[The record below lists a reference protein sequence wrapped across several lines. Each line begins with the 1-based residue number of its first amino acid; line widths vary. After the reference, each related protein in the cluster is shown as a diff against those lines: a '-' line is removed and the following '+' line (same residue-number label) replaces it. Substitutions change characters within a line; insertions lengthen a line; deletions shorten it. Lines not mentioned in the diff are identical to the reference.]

1 MIIHQKYK
9 YAKLT
14 HLDIQTLKQIYHLKK
29 TCYNIIKRGD
39 TLNRKF
45 KIIIALIALVLCI
58 TQIQQTYAK
67 YTESKEGDTDFSI
80 AKWKI
85 LVNNNDITESATM
98 SSLINPV
105 YIKNENVKED
115 VIAPGSEGYF
125 DLVINAN
132 QTEVSFEYKISIS
145 NSENSSVQDLIITG
159 YTINNSAL
167 IPVDNALNNISNKI
181 NYKDTNKIN
190 TLRVYFKWLDGE
202 GESMDNSADTE
213 ASLSNRSAKLKV
225 NLSFIQTKD

>member
-1 MIIHQKYK
+1 M
-9 YAKLT
+9 
-14 HLDIQTLKQIYHLKK
+14 
-29 TCYNIIKRGD
+29 
-39 TLNRKF
+39 NRKF
-45 KIIIALIALVLCI
+45 KIILAIIALILCI

-85 LVNNNDITESATM
+85 LVNNNDITESSTM

-105 YIKNENVKED
+105 YIENENVKEG

-159 YTINNSAL
+159 YTINSSAL
-167 IPVDNALNNISNKI
+167 IPVDNVLNNISNKI

-202 GESMDNSADTE
+202 GESMDNQADTD

>member
-1 MIIHQKYK
+1 M
-9 YAKLT
+9 
-14 HLDIQTLKQIYHLKK
+14 
-29 TCYNIIKRGD
+29 
-39 TLNRKF
+39 NRKF

>member
-1 MIIHQKYK
+1 M
-9 YAKLT
+9 
-14 HLDIQTLKQIYHLKK
+14 
-29 TCYNIIKRGD
+29 
-39 TLNRKF
+39 NRKF
-45 KIIIALIALVLCI
+45 KIILAIIALVLCI

-85 LVNNNDITESATM
+85 LVNNNDITESSTM

-105 YIKNENVKED
+105 YIENENVKEG

-145 NSENSSVQDLIITG
+145 NSENSSVQDLIIRG
-159 YTINNSAL
+159 YTINSSAL
-167 IPVDNALNNISNKI
+167 IPVDNVLNNISNKI

-202 GESMDNSADTE
+202 EESMDNQADTD

>member
-1 MIIHQKYK
+1 M
-9 YAKLT
+9 
-14 HLDIQTLKQIYHLKK
+14 
-29 TCYNIIKRGD
+29 
-39 TLNRKF
+39 NRKF
-45 KIIIALIALVLCI
+45 KIILAIIALVLCI

-85 LVNNNDITESATM
+85 LVNNNDITESSTM

-105 YIKNENVKED
+105 YIENENVKEG

-159 YTINNSAL
+159 YTINSSAL
-167 IPVDNALNNISNKI
+167 IPVDNVLNNISNKI

-202 GESMDNSADTE
+202 EESMDNQADTD

>member
-1 MIIHQKYK
+1 M
-9 YAKLT
+9 
-14 HLDIQTLKQIYHLKK
+14 
-29 TCYNIIKRGD
+29 
-39 TLNRKF
+39 NRKF
-45 KIIIALIALVLCI
+45 KIILAIIALVLCI

-85 LVNNNDITESATM
+85 LVNNNDITESSTM

-105 YIKNENVKED
+105 YIENENIKEG

-159 YTINNSAL
+159 YTINSSAL
-167 IPVDNALNNISNKI
+167 IPVDNVLNNISNKI

-202 GESMDNSADTE
+202 EESMDNQADTD